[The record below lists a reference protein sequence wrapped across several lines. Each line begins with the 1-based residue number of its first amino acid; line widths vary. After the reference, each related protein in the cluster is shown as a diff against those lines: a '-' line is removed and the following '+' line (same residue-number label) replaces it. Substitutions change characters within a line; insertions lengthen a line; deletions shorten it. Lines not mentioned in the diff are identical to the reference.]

1 MATRDRA
8 DEADEAVEEAD
19 REAMVRDQIEARGVV
34 DPRVLAAMRRVP
46 RHRFVPA
53 EWREEAYADCPLPIG
68 HGVTISQPYIVAVM
82 AELAAVSAGDRVLE
96 IGAGS
101 GYQSA
106 VLAELGAEVF
116 ALEIIDALIEP
127 ARALL
132 GELGYGPRVHLEAG
146 DGSLGW
152 AAHAPY
158 RAILAAAAP
167 AQVPQALKDQLAIGG
182 RLVLPVG
189 TWDQDLVLIRREGP
203 DEFVEERV
211 FPVRFV
217 PMTGAAADYVE

>member
-1 MATRDRA
+1 
-8 DEADEAVEEAD
+8 
-19 REAMVRDQIEARGVV
+19 
-34 DPRVLAAMRRVP
+34 
-46 RHRFVPA
+46 
-53 EWREEAYADCPLPIG
+53 
-68 HGVTISQPYIVAVM
+68 
-82 AELAAVSAGDRVLE
+82 
-96 IGAGS
+96 
-101 GYQSA
+101 
-106 VLAELGAEVF
+106 
-116 ALEIIDALIEP
+116 IEP